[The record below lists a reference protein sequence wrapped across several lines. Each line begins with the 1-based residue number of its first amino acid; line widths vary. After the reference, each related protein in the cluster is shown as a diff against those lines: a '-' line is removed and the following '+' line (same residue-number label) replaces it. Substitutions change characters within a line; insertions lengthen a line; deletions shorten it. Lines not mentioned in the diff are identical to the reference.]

1 MILMAAAMAASSAP
15 SRKPDLEIG
24 RMELVSFC
32 TFIVPFFTMFF
43 NTVNTLVLGKRFWGK
58 VSKEIQIAPS
68 PPFWSNSPFVC
79 SCSKMGRGVET
90 LTAISHL
97 LHTLRVWCG
106 RGRSK
111 MRILLIEDQADIA
124 EFIQRGLEEEGHK
137 ITVAADGEIGLHLAT
152 DELFALILLDIMLPK
167 RDGWSVC
174 EALRRRQIA
183 TPILMLTAR
192 DAVQDR
198 VRGLELG
205 ADDYLPKPFDF
216 AELLARVHALL
227 RRDRL
232 HKGRHIQ
239 IADLELDT
247 RLRRVTRAGTEIVLT
262 DREYTL
268 FEALATRPCQILSRE
283 FIQESVWQD
292 EDSYSNTVDVH
303 LGLLRKKIDSGREVK
318 LLQTVYGQGYTLR
331 VSNSETPGRNTP

>member
-1 MILMAAAMAASSAP
+1 
-15 SRKPDLEIG
+15 
-24 RMELVSFC
+24 
-32 TFIVPFFTMFF
+32 
-43 NTVNTLVLGKRFWGK
+43 
-58 VSKEIQIAPS
+58 
-68 PPFWSNSPFVC
+68 
-79 SCSKMGRGVET
+79 
-90 LTAISHL
+90 
-97 LHTLRVWCG
+97 
-106 RGRSK
+106 
-111 MRILLIEDQADIA
+111 MRILLIEDQTDIA
-124 EFIQRGLEEEGHK
+124 EFIQRGLQEEQHQV
-137 ITVAADGEIGLHLAT
+137 TVAADGETGLRLAT
-152 DELFALILLDIMLPK
+152 EELFALILLDIMLPK

-174 EALRRRQIA
+174 EELRRQIG

-192 DAVQDR
+192 DAVPDR

-227 RRDRL
+227 RRDRQ

-239 IADLELDT
+239 IADLDLDT
-247 RLRRVTRAGTEIVLT
+247 RKRRLTRAGVEVVLT

-268 FEALATRPCQILSRE
+268 FEALATRPGQILSRE

-303 LGLLRKKIDSGREVK
+303 LGLLRKKIDTGREIK

-331 VSNSETPGRNTP
+331 MPISEENAP

>member
-1 MILMAAAMAASSAP
+1 
-15 SRKPDLEIG
+15 
-24 RMELVSFC
+24 
-32 TFIVPFFTMFF
+32 
-43 NTVNTLVLGKRFWGK
+43 
-58 VSKEIQIAPS
+58 
-68 PPFWSNSPFVC
+68 
-79 SCSKMGRGVET
+79 
-90 LTAISHL
+90 
-97 LHTLRVWCG
+97 
-106 RGRSK
+106 
-111 MRILLIEDQADIA
+111 MRILLIEDQSDIA
-124 EFIQRGLEEEGHK
+124 EFIQRGLEEEGHR
-137 ITVAADGEIGLHLAT
+137 ITVAADGETGLRLAT
-152 DELFALILLDIMLPK
+152 DKLFALILLDIMLPK

-192 DAVQDR
+192 DAVPDR

-227 RRDRL
+227 RRDRQ

-239 IADLELDT
+239 IADLGLDT
-247 RLRRVTRAGTEIVLT
+247 RLRRVTRAGAEIVLT

-268 FEALATRPCQILSRE
+268 FEALATRPGQILSRE
-283 FIQESVWQD
+283 YIQESVWQD

-331 VSNSETPGRNTP
+331 VPNSETPGENTP

>member
-1 MILMAAAMAASSAP
+1 
-15 SRKPDLEIG
+15 
-24 RMELVSFC
+24 
-32 TFIVPFFTMFF
+32 
-43 NTVNTLVLGKRFWGK
+43 
-58 VSKEIQIAPS
+58 
-68 PPFWSNSPFVC
+68 
-79 SCSKMGRGVET
+79 
-90 LTAISHL
+90 
-97 LHTLRVWCG
+97 
-106 RGRSK
+106 
-111 MRILLIEDQADIA
+111 MRILLIEDQTDIA
-124 EFIQRGLEEEGHK
+124 EFIQRGLEEEGHQVS
-137 ITVAADGEIGLHLAT
+137 VAADGETGLRLAT
-152 DELFALILLDIMLPK
+152 EELFALILLDIMLPK

-174 EALRRRQIA
+174 ETLRQRQIA

-192 DAVQDR
+192 DAVPDR

-232 HKGRHIQ
+232 HKGRRIQ

-247 RLRRVTRAGTEIVLT
+247 RRRRVTRAGVEVVLT

-268 FEALATRPCQILSRE
+268 FEALATRPGQILSRE

-303 LGLLRKKIDSGREVK
+303 LGLLRKKIDSGREIK
-318 LLQTVYGQGYTLR
+318 LLQTIYGQGYTVR
-331 VSNSETPGRNTP
+331 VPMPETQGETQRETQREQMP